1 MKAITKLKKAIMKA
15 PMVKTP
21 VKRAIM
27 ASNYIRQYGDPGY
40 VPSNGTGVGG
50 NKNGEPKYL
59 KPLKKIIP
67 LKNKLPLTPIKKKPY
82 TPSNGGYSNFAWY

>member
-40 VPSNGTGVGG
+40 VPSDGIGVGG
-50 NKNGEPKYL
+50 NKNGEPRY
-59 KPLKKIIP
+59 PLQKIP
-67 LKNKLPLTPIKKKPY
+67 LQKKKLPLTPIKKKPY
-82 TPSNGGYSNFAWY
+82 TPSNGGYSNFA